1 MPEFGM
7 PKFLRISEVGEL
19 CGISESTVR
28 NRVREGRLP
37 PPVRMSERAVRWRL
51 DDLEEALAA
60 ESEMMNMKDVMACLG
75 LSRHTVLRMVKSGRL
90 PEPERRG
97 NATYWRRG
105 AIAGL
110 LAERR
115 QRMEAIGQQIALANI
130 KWDDASEER
139 RADLADG
146 RRRERVVLDLVT
158 ETDGNSWLEV
168 LSGQQPLEEAAR
180 DRELLTVCLTTADGT
195 RQPLRVYFV
204 HHPADQSARQEKREQ
219 EPGRQEAK

>member
-1 MPEFGM
+1 MPE
-7 PKFLRISEVGEL
+7 FLRISEVGEL

-37 PPVRMSERAVRWRL
+37 PPVRMSERTVRWRL
-51 DDLEEALAA
+51 DDLEEAMAA
-60 ESEMMNMKDVMACLG
+60 ESEIMNMKDVMAYLG
-75 LSRHTVLRMVKSGRL
+75 VSRHTVLRMVGSGRL

-97 NATYWRRG
+97 NATYWRRD

-110 LAERR
+110 LSEQR
-115 QRMEAIGQQIALANI
+115 QRMEAISQQVTLASI
-130 KWDDASEER
+130 KWDDANEER
-139 RADLADG
+139 RADRAAG
-146 RRRERVVLDLVT
+146 RRRERVELDLVT

-180 DRELLTVCLTTADGT
+180 DRELFTVFLTTADGT
-195 RQPLRVYFV
+195 RQPLGVYFA

>member
-1 MPEFGM
+1 MPE
-7 PKFLRISEVGEL
+7 FLRISEVGEL

-37 PPVRMSERAVRWRL
+37 PPVRMSERTVRWRL
-51 DDLEEALAA
+51 DDLEEAMAA
-60 ESEMMNMKDVMACLG
+60 ESEIMNMKDVMAYLG
-75 LSRHTVLRMVKSGRL
+75 VSRHTVLRMVGSG
-90 PEPERRG
+90 PACPNRRG
-97 NATYWRRG
+97 AANATYWRRD

-110 LAERR
+110 LSEQR
-115 QRMEAIGQQIALANI
+115 QRMEAISQQVTLASI
-130 KWDDASEER
+130 KWDDANEER
-139 RADLADG
+139 RADRAAG
-146 RRRERVVLDLVT
+146 RRRERVELDLVT

-180 DRELLTVCLTTADGT
+180 DRELFTVFLTTADGT
-195 RQPLRVYFV
+195 RQPLGVYFA